1 MTDQKGPTNQLAGE
15 SSPYLL
21 LHQHNPVDWY
31 PWGEEALSR
40 SREENKPIFLSV
52 GYSTCYWCHVMAR
65 ESFSDPTIAAAMNRD
80 FINIK
85 VDREERPDLDEIYMV
100 ATQIMTQ
107 QGGWPNSVFLT
118 PELRPFFAGTYY
130 PPIDRYGRP
139 GFPTVLRSL
148 VEAWTTRRSDL
159 EEQAQSIVAAMER
172 HLNSQDHP
180 SDPPPAEETA
190 RTAQIGLE
198 RRFDPGWG
206 GFGGAPKFPSP
217 SNLYLLQELGRS
229 ESVQPRAA
237 EMLSKTLD
245 QIARGG
251 IHDQLAG
258 GFHRYATDR
267 EWKIPHFEKMLY
279 DNGHLIE
286 LYAEE
291 WARTADPQAA
301 RVVRQ
306 TSQFLGAE
314 MTSPEGG
321 FWSAIDAETDGREGA
336 YYVWTRSDLRDVLS
350 EEDFDFLAPLFGFS
364 GSAFFEEDSYV
375 LHLPD
380 RLEAQ
385 AERRHTSGDD
395 LIKQVESLR
404 QALLAARSERQ
415 RPRTD
420 DKILADWNGM
430 AIAGLATAGRLLT
443 EPGMVE
449 QAANAAEF
457 VLGSM
462 RGDGGLLLH
471 SWRQGQGSVEAF
483 LADYAFLVRGL
494 LSLFEARSQR
504 HWLEAAIELTEQQIE
519 RLADPV
525 GGFFSSTGRSDVL
538 FRSKEVLDGA
548 TPAANAVAA
557 LNLLELARFTGESRW
572 AELADSLLRAFGDTL
587 RDSPDGARMLVI
599 AALRNQLSRQTRSE
613 PMRRT
618 EISSSAQE
626 TPESLVSV
634 SIQTETGHSGEWQ
647 SFVLT
652 VEVSVGWHI
661 YAADQDEAG
670 VFSIQVLGDGVEV
683 RALEYPEGAPLDAES
698 STGADSGIRVHEGVF
713 EIHGEL
719 KARQDD
725 ESSLRLSYQPCSDTR
740 CLQSTHLEIAIR

>member
-1 MTDQKGPTNQLAGE
+1 
-15 SSPYLL
+15 
-21 LHQHNPVDWY
+21 
-31 PWGEEALSR
+31 
-40 SREENKPIFLSV
+40 
-52 GYSTCYWCHVMAR
+52 
-65 ESFSDPTIAAAMNRD
+65 
-80 FINIK
+80 
-85 VDREERPDLDEIYMV
+85 
-100 ATQIMTQ
+100 
-107 QGGWPNSVFLT
+107 
-118 PELRPFFAGTYY
+118 
-130 PPIDRYGRP
+130 
-139 GFPTVLRSL
+139 
-148 VEAWTTRRSDL
+148 
-159 EEQAQSIVAAMER
+159 
-172 HLNSQDHP
+172 
-180 SDPPPAEETA
+180 
-190 RTAQIGLE
+190 
-198 RRFDPGWG
+198 
-206 GFGGAPKFPSP
+206 
-217 SNLYLLQELGRS
+217 
-229 ESVQPRAA
+229 
-237 EMLSKTLD
+237 
-245 QIARGG
+245 
-251 IHDQLAG
+251 
-258 GFHRYATDR
+258 
-267 EWKIPHFEKMLY
+267 
-279 DNGHLIE
+279 
-286 LYAEE
+286 
-291 WARTADPQAA
+291 
-301 RVVRQ
+301 
-306 TSQFLGAE
+306 

-364 GSAFFEEDSYV
+364 GPAFFEEDSYV

-557 LNLLELARFTGESRW
+557 LNLLELARFTGENRW